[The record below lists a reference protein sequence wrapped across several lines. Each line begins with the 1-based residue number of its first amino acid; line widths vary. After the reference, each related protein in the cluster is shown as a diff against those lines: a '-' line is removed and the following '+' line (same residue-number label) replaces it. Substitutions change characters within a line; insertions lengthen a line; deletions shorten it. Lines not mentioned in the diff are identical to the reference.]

1 MVRHLTICLLAIF
14 LGSGAVIATEV
25 APEGARLVEVT
36 GRVVYDDSKP
46 IEDIRRLALNE
57 ALYLAALQGEA
68 SVDGYSALDSET
80 SLNEAVIVRPAGEI
94 LDYTIVEDGR
104 KQDHYEM
111 RLRVAVSS
119 HADRAC
125 PANYQRQIE
134 IFQPQIFISQNVPV
148 WSSRVVQMAWREV
161 LDGISGDPQAVLVD
175 NTAQAF
181 DVKAM
186 QSNGGAMDYTA
197 LLAARATSH
206 GDYALVSRISLTSKT
221 DRFYGIADKTQL
233 VLGVELTF
241 YAGPD
246 FKTAKTHRFEKELMG
261 RFDSFFEPINLLANP
276 GREDR
281 LRALLPELRPFI
293 DEVMGEVACLPRSG
307 RLARLNNNFYV
318 DLGRRHGLRE
328 QQLAVIP
335 DQVGSWNIVRVTR
348 LEENRAYVSPL
359 DSSKDLT
366 GLVGHDTRFME
377 VN

>member
-1 MVRHLTICLLAIF
+1 MVRQLTILCLALCI
-14 LGSGAVIATEV
+14 GSGAIGATEV

-57 ALYLAALQGEA
+57 ALYLAALQGAA

-80 SLNEAVIVRPAGEI
+80 ALNEAVIVRPAGEI
-94 LDYTIVEDGR
+94 LDYTIIEDGR

-125 PANYQRQIE
+125 PTNIMRQVE
-134 IFQPQIFISQNVPV
+134 IFQPEIYVSQNVPV
-148 WSSRVVQMAWREV
+148 WSSRAVQLAWREV
-161 LDGISGDPQAVLVD
+161 LDGVAGDPQVAVVD
-175 NTAQAF
+175 NSSQSF

-186 QSNGGAMDYTA
+186 QNNGGAMDYNA

-206 GDYALVSRISLTSKT
+206 GDYALVSRITLAAKK
-221 DRFYGIADKTQL
+221 DRFYGIADKNQL
-233 VLGVELTF
+233 VLTVELTF

-261 RFDSFFEPINLLANP
+261 SFDSFFEPINLLANP

-281 LRALLPELRPFI
+281 LRALMPELRPFI
-293 DEVMGEVACLPRSG
+293 DDVMIELACLPRSG
-307 RLARLNNNFYV
+307 RLARVNNNYYV

-348 LEENRAYVSPL
+348 LEDDRAYVLPL
-359 DSSKDLT
+359 DGDKDLN
-366 GLVGHDTRFME
+366 GLVGRDTRFME

>member
-1 MVRHLTICLLAIF
+1 MVRHLTICCLALF
-14 LGSGAVIATEV
+14 LGSSAVIATEV
-25 APEGARLVEVT
+25 VPEGARLVEVT
-36 GRVVYDDSKP
+36 GRVVYDDSRP

-80 SLNEAVIVRPAGEI
+80 ALNEAVIVRPSGEI
-94 LDYTIVEDGR
+94 LDYTIIEDGR
-104 KQDHYEM
+104 KQDHYEV

-119 HADRAC
+119 HANRAC
-125 PANYQRQIE
+125 PTNTIRQVE
-134 IFQPQIFISQNVPV
+134 VFEPEIFISQNVPV
-148 WSSRVVQMAWREV
+148 WSSRVVQLAWHQV
-161 LDGISGDPQAVLVD
+161 LDGVAGDPQVAMVD
-175 NTAQAF
+175 NTAQSF

-186 QSNGGAMDYTA
+186 QTNGGSMDYNA

-206 GDYALVSRISLTSKT
+206 GDFALVSRFTLTSKK

-246 FKTAKTHRFEKELMG
+246 FKVAKTHRFEKELMG
-261 RFDSFFEPINLLANP
+261 SFDSFFEPINLLANP

-293 DEVMGEVACLPRSG
+293 EEVMGELACLPQSG
-307 RLARLNNNFYV
+307 RLAQVNNKFYV

-335 DQVGSWNIVRVTR
+335 DHGGSWNIVRVTR

-359 DSSKDLT
+359 DGDKDLN
-366 GLVGHDTRFME
+366 GLIGRDTRFME